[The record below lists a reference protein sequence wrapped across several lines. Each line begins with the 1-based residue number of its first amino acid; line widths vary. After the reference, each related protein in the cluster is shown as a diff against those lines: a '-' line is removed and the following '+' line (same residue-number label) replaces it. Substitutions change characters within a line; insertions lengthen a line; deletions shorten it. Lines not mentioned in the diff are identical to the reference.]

1 MVKAAI
7 FMGDPRFEAGASYEI
22 GTCTNGGVRL
32 PQKLNFPHNLL
43 ANCICNSLLRVQR
56 AIAAVVDLKFSLTVI
71 PLILTAATAIMR
83 PLTGSMLM
91 FTGRGQFPSLSPS

>member
-22 GTCTNGGVRL
+22 GTCTAGGVRL
-32 PQKLNFPHNLL
+32 PQKLDFPHNLL
-43 ANCICNSLLRVQR
+43 ANCIYNSLLRVHR
-56 AIAAVVDLKFSLTVI
+56 ALVAAVDLKFSRTVI
-71 PLILTAATAIMR
+71 LPIRIAAMAIMR

-91 FTGRGQFPSLSPS
+91 SMGRGQFPLLSPS